1 MDRWLCWRASHR
13 TWDFL
18 DGHYVRF
25 WRMGNRAFVAGPRCC
40 VADVALR
47 RSAHAVCSEIEQ
59 AARLIHVNKK
69 LAVPILQDGAE
80 TREHRQPVAKR
91 RHIIS
96 PARQCWE
103 SNGEGTRV
111 RLSRRYRLAHI
122 RRESRG
128 AAKEYSPGRK
138 PREREKEEKR
148 APQGERNYAL
158 SNDSYHAEPR
168 LSATSAR
175 RSPALVTTSRNA
187 DPRST

>member
-1 MDRWLCWRASHR
+1 MYWRASHR

-25 WRMGNRAFVAGPRCC
+25 RRMGNRAFVAGPRCC

-111 RLSRRYRLAHI
+111 RLSGRYRLAHI
-122 RRESRG
+122 SRG
-128 AAKEYSPGRK
+128 ADKARRVSPGLR
-138 PREREKEEKR
+138 REIDP
-148 APQGERNYAL
+148 APKGERNYAL
-158 SNDSYHAEPR
+158 SSDSYHAAPR

-175 RSPALVTTSRNA
+175 RSPARVTTSRNA